1 MPAIAAASVVSA
13 ESPLSPTRSG
23 FSGITF
29 THNVRTREQVARV
42 LAHAKAAG
50 ATIVKP
56 AQDVFWGG
64 HSGYF
69 ADPDGYFI
77 GSLLLHQNPSLPQM
91 SPSSLTIDANTRNI

>member
-69 ADPDGYFI
+69 ADPDGYYWELAFAPESKFAADV
-77 GSLLLHQNPSLPQM
+77 SLIL
-91 SPSSLTIDANTRNI
+91 DD